1 MNNQNLPKPSG
12 FRLLIKSREILEKTK
27 GGIILTDDTK
37 DLAKHACVVSKVIDM
52 GDDCYH
58 DKNSKWCKVGDW
70 ILTAKYVGLKFKY
83 DGEEYAM
90 INDDEVLAI
99 VPDPDKITH
108 K

>member
-1 MNNQNLPKPSG
+1 MVQS
-12 FRLLIKSREILEKTK
+12 
-27 GGIILTDDTK
+27 
-37 DLAKHACVVSKVIDM
+37 
-52 GDDCYH
+52 
-58 DKNSKWCKVGDW
+58 W

-99 VPDPDKITH
+99 VPDPEKITH